1 MRALVLSGG
10 GVKGAY
16 QVGALKK
23 WMAEDGRD
31 YDLVAGISVGALNAA
46 VLCQTAIG
54 DPKTSWGLLNAV
66 WGQVDNARIKRSWK
80 PLGVLESIWRQS
92 VYDSAPLQGWVRS
105 GVDQKRVEAS
115 GRKLRVVAVSL
126 NTGET
131 RVATEASANIAG
143 WVNASA
149 AFPVMLTPIEIE
161 GQSWVDG
168 GLRSITPL
176 GEAIRAGATEIDM
189 ILCSSTKLIAPY
201 QPKGHSAIPGCL
213 MRSLDIM
220 TNQILRDDLKIC
232 ELKNKLAVKGS
243 QHKLIKLRVL
253 EPSVAEL
260 TPDSLEFTQ
269 AIVQNLI
276 QIGYSDAS
284 KQHK

>member
-1 MRALVLSGG
+1 MKCLVLAGG

-46 VLCQTAIG
+46 ILCQTPAG
-54 DPKTSWGLLNAV
+54 DPKASWGILDST
-66 WGQVDNARIKRSWK
+66 WGRVNNTRIKKSWK
-80 PLGVLESIWRQS
+80 PFGVLESLWKQS
-92 VYDSAPLQGWVRS
+92 VYNSEPLQEWVRS
-105 GVDQKRVEAS
+105 GVDSKKIQAS

-131 RVATEASANIAG
+131 RVATESSINIPG

-149 AFPVMLTPIEIE
+149 AFPVMLTPIEME
-161 GQSWVDG
+161 GHSWVDG

-176 GEAIRAGATEIDM
+176 GEAIRAGADEIDM
-189 ILCSSTKLIAPY
+189 ILCSSTKLIPPY
-201 QPKGHSAIPGCL
+201 RPKDHAAIPGCL

-220 TNQILRDDLKIC
+220 TNQILRDDLRIC
-232 ELKNKLAVKGS
+232 DLKNDLAVKGS
-243 QHKLIKLRVL
+243 SSFKHVKLRVL
-253 EPSVAEL
+253 EPSVPEL

-269 AIVQNLI
+269 TIVQKLI
-276 QIGYSDAS
+276 QIGYDDACRAG
-284 KQHK
+284 